1 MVPDIAKTGHSFK
14 GAMAYYLHDK
24 RQEGQEAHPQ
34 TAERVAWTE
43 TRNLPT
49 DDPDLARRV
58 MAHTA
63 MRADDLKAA
72 AGIKNTGRKSS
83 AHVYAYSLAWHPD
96 EAGKLD
102 QLEMLRAVDSSL
114 KALGAEGHQAVI
126 VCHRDQKHPHVHVI
140 LNRVDP
146 KTGVLLSTSNDRLK
160 LSDWANEYERMRGVI
175 LTPKREEKRQLR
187 DQFAEKAQRREY
199 AQQQRQKAEQR
210 PEDSKS
216 RAAMLKEFGD
226 RQKADHRQ
234 QWKDLA
240 QDNTKKRGAI
250 YDRWGAAIKAAA
262 ERHKV
267 ECKPIWAA
275 YFKHDRA
282 NVRTF
287 NENERSLAGVIRNA
301 MDATTHQ
308 KVSGQLGNRGT
319 LSATFG
325 NVLSSQRRAQ
335 AFAERQDMNRQQ
347 MAACLKSILDDE
359 IRQMKEQRGA
369 QLLAQRQAFD
379 AARDVLAKT
388 QNEDRAKIRQAWQH
402 VYAERGRS
410 FGDRHQKGPIH
421 AAKARQDAAS
431 VQEQK
436 PMKRDFE
443 NAQRFEQSRPKM
455 ETTPEFVSRPAP
467 APSPAG
473 DVPAP
478 AKRDLRDVP
487 AHKEA
492 TPAKVTPAAAKDWK
506 GATAEK
512 ATAPPPKDWSAPAQA
527 STQQVSAKD
536 WNAKA
541 ATVDQNR
548 GMPDRSRD
556 RGPERD

>member
-1 MVPDIAKTGHSFK
+1 MVPDIASTGRSFN
-14 GAMAYYLHDK
+14 GAFAYYLHDK

-34 TAERVAWTE
+34 TAERVAWTA
-43 TRNLPT
+43 TRNLPS

-102 QLEMLRAVDSSL
+102 QLEMLRAADGSL

-146 KTGVLLSTSNDRLK
+146 KTGVMLSTSNDRLK
-160 LSDWANEYERMRGVI
+160 LSDWANAYERERGVI

-187 DQFAEKAQRREY
+187 EQFAEKAQRREY

-275 YFKHDRA
+275 YFKQDRA

-325 NVLSSQRRAQ
+325 NVLSSQRRAR
-335 AFAERQDMNRQQ
+335 AFTERQDMNRQQ
-347 MAACLKSILDDE
+347 MAARLKSILDDE

-410 FGDRHQKGPIH
+410 FGDRYQKGPIN
-421 AAKARQDAAS
+421 AAKARQDAAP

-436 PMKRDFE
+436 PMKRDFD
-443 NAQRFEQSRPKM
+443 NARRIEKPAPVARS
-455 ETTPEFVSRPAP
+455 TPEFVAKPAPVPSPSGDVPRPAARELQQVPAQKPAP
-467 APSPAG
+467 ALKRLAEAKKDFSSASAK
-473 DVPAP
+473 PAP
-478 AKRDLRDVP
+478 DIK
-487 AHKEA
+487 
-492 TPAKVTPAAAKDWK
+492 
-506 GATAEK
+506 
-512 ATAPPPKDWSAPAQA
+512 KDWSAGTADKSQGLKRLP
-527 STQQVSAKD
+527 
-536 WNAKA
+536 
-541 ATVDQNR
+541 
-548 GMPDRSRD
+548 PRSRD
-556 RGPERD
+556 RDREPER

>member
-1 MVPDIAKTGHSFK
+1 MVPDIASTGRSFN
-14 GAMAYYLHDK
+14 GAFAYYLHDK

-96 EAGKLD
+96 EAGKLG
-102 QLEMLRAVDSSL
+102 QLEMLRAVDGSL

-146 KTGVLLSTSNDRLK
+146 KTGVMLSTSNDRLK

-187 DQFAEKAQRREY
+187 EQFAEKAQRREY
-199 AQQQRQKAEQR
+199 AQQQRQKAAQK

-262 ERHKV
+262 ERHKI

-275 YFKHDRA
+275 YFKQDRA

-319 LSATFG
+319 LSATFS
-325 NVLSSQRRAQ
+325 NVLSSQARAQ
-335 AFAERQDMNRQQ
+335 AFEERQDMNRQQ
-347 MAACLKSILDDE
+347 MAARLKSILDDE

-379 AARDVLAKT
+379 AARDILART
-388 QNEDRAKIRQAWQH
+388 QNEERAKIRQAWQH

-410 FGDRHQKGPIH
+410 FGDRYQKGPIN
-421 AAKARQDAAS
+421 AAKARQDAAP

-436 PMKRDFE
+436 PMKRDFD
-443 NAQRFEQSRPKM
+443 NARRIEKPAPVARS
-455 ETTPEFVSRPAP
+455 TPEFVAKPAP
-467 APSPAG
+467 APSPSG
-473 DVPAP
+473 DVPKPAARELRQVPAQKPAP
-478 AKRDLRDVP
+478 ALKRLAEAKKDFSP
-487 AHKEA
+487 ASAK
-492 TPAKVTPAAAKDWK
+492 PAPDIK
-506 GATAEK
+506 
-512 ATAPPPKDWSAPAQA
+512 
-527 STQQVSAKD
+527 KD
-536 WNAKA
+536 WNAGTADKSQGLKRLPPR
-541 ATVDQNR
+541 T
-548 GMPDRSRD
+548 RD
-556 RGPERD
+556 RDREPE